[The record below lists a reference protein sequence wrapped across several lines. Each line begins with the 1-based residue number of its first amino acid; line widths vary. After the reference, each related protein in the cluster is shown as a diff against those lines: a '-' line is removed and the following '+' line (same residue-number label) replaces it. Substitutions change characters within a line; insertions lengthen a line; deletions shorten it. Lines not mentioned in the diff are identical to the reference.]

1 MKKMTSIEE
10 DALLANEFNTGDA
23 DRAFREIF
31 EKYLPK
37 LKFKLLI
44 LLKGDE
50 QKSEDLS
57 SEALFKVYERLG
69 SFDPNK
75 GALSTW
81 ITKIAHNH
89 FIDHFRKSKKDY
101 NLTSIEDFHLN
112 LDGRVDENDD
122 VGKIEFRADVLEADD
137 ILSRKELRKFLDNAI
152 EKGLKSDLSKTLVRL
167 RYYDELSY
175 EEIAEETRNPIG
187 TIKAQL
193 FRARNQLREYIEK
206 SKPVLVG

>member
-89 FIDHFRKSKKDY
+89 FIDYFRKSKKDY

-112 LDGRVDENDD
+112 LDGRVDEDDD